1 MKFYCPLTKER
12 IEDLIENVVFPLTK
26 GRRGEEKLNLELS
39 KLAIIF
45 LLTSKKDIAFFLS
58 KIDKSILQNRKNS
71 SLLKEF
77 ISLHSKWLEER
88 CNKNE
93 DIEFFDDFFEIESE
107 EVDENINSMH
117 YSDERKLSA
126 KEFMEEGIIDDEFIS
141 EIMETISYLDEL
153 LYQFEDI
160 EIDENFIEKL
170 VSLDSFIKI
179 FEFSVEFR
187 DIGYALENLK
197 QKLVLLDINSL
208 NKTQK
213 EILKNFIITIIEDL
227 KKWVDEVIINQTAQ
241 DIHYLDASL
250 LANIAQLDIMLDSFK
265 NEQSSENSDSEKDDE
280 VEFF

>member
-1 MKFYCPLTKER
+1 MKFYCPLTKKR

-26 GRRGEEKLNLELS
+26 GETDREKLDLELS
-39 KLAIIF
+39 KLAIIL
-45 LLTSKKDIAFFLS
+45 LLTSKEEINFFLS
-58 KIDKSILQNRKNS
+58 KLNRSILKNRKNS

-77 ISLHSKWLEER
+77 ISLHSNWLEER
-88 CNKNE
+88 CNRNE
-93 DIEFFDDFFEIESE
+93 DIEFFDDFFEIDGE

-117 YSDERKLSA
+117 YSDERKISA
-126 KEFMEEGIIDDEFIS
+126 KEFIEEGLIDEEFIL
-141 EIMETISYLDEL
+141 EITETISYLDEL

-170 VSLDSFIKI
+170 VSLGSFIKI

-187 DIGYALENLK
+187 DIGYGLESLK
-197 QKLVLLDINSL
+197 EELILLDINSL

-213 EILKNFIITIIEDL
+213 EILKNFIVTIIEDL

-250 LANIAQLDIMLDSFK
+250 LANVGQIKIMIG
-265 NEQSSENSDSEKDDE
+265 N
-280 VEFF
+280 

>member
-1 MKFYCPLTKER
+1 MKFYCPLTKKR

-26 GRRGEEKLNLELS
+26 GETDREKLDLELS
-39 KLAIIF
+39 KLAIIL
-45 LLTSKKDIAFFLS
+45 LLTSKEEINFFLS
-58 KIDKSILQNRKNS
+58 KLNRSILKNRKNS

-77 ISLHSKWLEER
+77 ISLHSNWLEER
-88 CNKNE
+88 CNRNE
-93 DIEFFDDFFEIESE
+93 DIEFFDDFFEIDGE

-117 YSDERKLSA
+117 YSDERKISA
-126 KEFMEEGIIDDEFIS
+126 KEFIEEGLIDEEFIL
-141 EIMETISYLDEL
+141 EITETISYLDEL

-170 VSLDSFIKI
+170 VSLGSFIKI

-187 DIGYALENLK
+187 DIGYGLESLK
-197 QKLVLLDINSL
+197 EELILLDINSL

-213 EILKNFIITIIEDL
+213 EILKNFIVTIIEDL

-265 NEQSSENSDSEKDDE
+265 NKESSEEE
-280 VEFF
+280 GLELF

>member
-1 MKFYCPLTKER
+1 MKFYCPLTKKR

-26 GRRGEEKLNLELS
+26 GETDREKLDLELS
-39 KLAIIF
+39 KLAIIL
-45 LLTSKKDIAFFLS
+45 LLTSKEEINFFLS
-58 KIDKSILQNRKNS
+58 KLNRSILKNRKNS

-77 ISLHSKWLEER
+77 ISLHSNWLEER
-88 CNKNE
+88 CNRNE
-93 DIEFFDDFFEIESE
+93 DIEFFDDFFEIDGE

-117 YSDERKLSA
+117 YSDERKISA
-126 KEFMEEGIIDDEFIS
+126 KEFMKKGIIDDEFLL
-141 EIMETISYLDEL
+141 EIKETFFYLDEL

-160 EIDENFIEKL
+160 DIDETFIEKL
-170 VSLDSFIKI
+170 VSLGSFIKI

-187 DIGYALENLK
+187 DIGYGLESLK
-197 QKLVLLDINSL
+197 EELILLDINSL

-213 EILKNFIITIIEDL
+213 EILKNFIVTIIEDL

-265 NEQSSENSDSEKDDE
+265 NEQSSEEE
-280 VEFF
+280 GLELF

>member
-1 MKFYCPLTKER
+1 MKFYCPLTKEK

-45 LLTSKKDIAFFLS
+45 LLTSKKDNAIFLS
-58 KIDKSILQNRKNS
+58 KDDKSILQNRENS

-77 ISLHSKWLEER
+77 ISLHSNWLQER

-93 DIEFFDDFFEIESE
+93 DIELFDDFFEIDSE
-107 EVDENINSMH
+107 KVDENINSMH
-117 YSDERKLSA
+117 YSDERKISA
-126 KEFMEEGIIDDEFIS
+126 KEFMEEGLIDEEFIS
-141 EIMETISYLDEL
+141 EIMETITYLDEL

-160 EIDENFIEKL
+160 EIDETFIEKL

-179 FEFSVEFR
+179 FEFSIEFR

-197 QKLVLLDINSL
+197 EKLILLDINSL

-227 KKWVDEVIINQTAQ
+227 KKWVDEVVINQTAQ

-265 NEQSSENSDSEKDDE
+265 NEESSENSDNEKDDE

>member
-1 MKFYCPLTKER
+1 MKFYCPLTKKR

-26 GRRGEEKLNLELS
+26 GETDREKLDLELS
-39 KLAIIF
+39 KLAIIL
-45 LLTSKKDIAFFLS
+45 LLTSKEEINFFLS
-58 KIDKSILQNRKNS
+58 KLNRSILKNRKNS

-77 ISLHSKWLEER
+77 ISLHSNWLEER
-88 CNKNE
+88 CNRNE
-93 DIEFFDDFFEIESE
+93 DIEFFDDFFEIDGE

-117 YSDERKLSA
+117 YSDERKISA
-126 KEFMEEGIIDDEFIS
+126 KEFIEEGLIDEEFIL
-141 EIMETISYLDEL
+141 EITETISYLDEL

-170 VSLDSFIKI
+170 VSLGSFIKI

-187 DIGYALENLK
+187 DIGYGLESLK
-197 QKLVLLDINSL
+197 EELILLDINSL

-213 EILKNFIITIIEDL
+213 EILKNFIVTIIEDL

-265 NEQSSENSDSEKDDE
+265 NEQSSEEE
-280 VEFF
+280 GLELF